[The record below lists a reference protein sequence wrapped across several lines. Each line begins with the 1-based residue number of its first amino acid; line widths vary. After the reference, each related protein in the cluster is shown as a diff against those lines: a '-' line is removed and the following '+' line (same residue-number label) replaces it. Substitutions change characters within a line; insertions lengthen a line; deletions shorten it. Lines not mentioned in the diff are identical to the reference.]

1 MLISDRWISL
11 KQVYNEIEDLCET
24 NFDKDWFEPNGNP
37 DRLTWQFCKQ
47 AKEVR
52 LYKPDGTTIPAPKSI
67 VAPPRDLLWDA
78 SENAHVWPRDG
89 RLGSGWKR
97 EEIVTHEDGSQS
109 HHEYGPNLGLLIVF
123 EKTDFKKF
131 MMQLE
136 SGGEAP
142 LPSSTSAITEAILKH
157 FHDGKHI
164 NKAATGLAVAP
175 HVSKKRFEQAW
186 AAAAEK
192 APALSKPGKKKLTK
206 KSEDNSDF

>member
-11 KQVYNEIEDLCET
+11 KQVHDEIKQYCET
-24 NFDKDWFEPNGNP
+24 NSDEEMFELNGDPDK
-37 DRLTWQFCKQ
+37 LTWLYCKQ

-52 LYKPDGTTIPAPKSI
+52 LYKPDGKTIKAPKSI
-67 VAPPRDLLWDA
+67 VEQPDLVFTP
-78 SENAHVWPRDG
+78 SVNAHVDLSDG
-89 RLGSGWKR
+89 RLGSGLKS
-97 EEIVTHEDGSQS
+97 EEIAVWEDGSQT

-142 LPSSTSAITEAILKH
+142 LPSSKSAITKAILKH
-157 FHDGKHI
+157 FHDGKHTS
-164 NKAATGLAVAP
+164 KAATKLAVAP
-175 HVSKKRFEQAW
+175 CASKKRFEQAW

-192 APALSKPGKKKLTK
+192 EPALSKPGKKKLTK